1 MNYSIDMIRLSVKV
15 PILKFNRFMSAIDY
29 SRYEE
34 YRRSNLKEFRY
45 NFKISDTFILED
57 EFYSWYLAY
66 QHNTE
71 QLSAHRLSAYTLVIE
86 FNPNKVSYNCK
97 ILSYVLKTFFTVPK
111 EVKLVSCDVAID
123 LYNVHIDDV
132 LFDKNRKRKYMLFS
146 GVEGKSIYFGNRGSN
161 GHVKIYDKG
170 AEQKS
175 DKVWTRYEV
184 HLTFKDLYLHKILG
198 HGFKI
203 DVNLPVIMFDSGQE
217 KIIEDAKV
225 KACLFAI
232 RQGYMT
238 INDFPRVFRE
248 KIKPYLEDTVSLKI
262 DNGNIDEFHKII
274 ITFIENYYNTFCVHL
289 L

>member
-1 MNYSIDMIRLSVKV
+1 MIRLSVKV
-15 PILKFNRFMSAIDY
+15 PIASFNRFMSAVDC

-45 NFKISDTFILED
+45 NFKISDTLIFD
-57 EFYSWYLAY
+57 DKFYSWYLGY

-71 QLSAHRLSAYTLVIE
+71 QLSAHRLSSYTLVIE
-86 FNPNKVSYNCK
+86 FNPNKVSYNSK

-111 EVKLVSCDVAID
+111 EIKLVSCDVAID
-123 LYNVHIDDV
+123 LYNVHIDSL
-132 LFDKNRKRKYMLFS
+132 LFDKNRKRKYMMYC
-146 GVEGKSIYFGNRGSN
+146 GTEGKTYYFGQRGSN
-161 GHVKIYDKG
+161 GSLKVYDKG

-203 DVNLPVIMFDSGQE
+203 EVNLPVIMFDNGQE
-217 KIIEDAKV
+217 KIIEDPKV

-232 RQGYMT
+232 RQEYMT
-238 INDFPRVFRE
+238 INDFPRLFRE
-248 KIKPYLEDTVSLKI
+248 KIKLHLEDAVSLKI
-262 DNGNIDEFHKII
+262 DNNNIDEFRKTI
-274 ITFIENYYNTFCVHL
+274 ITFIENYYNTFCLHL